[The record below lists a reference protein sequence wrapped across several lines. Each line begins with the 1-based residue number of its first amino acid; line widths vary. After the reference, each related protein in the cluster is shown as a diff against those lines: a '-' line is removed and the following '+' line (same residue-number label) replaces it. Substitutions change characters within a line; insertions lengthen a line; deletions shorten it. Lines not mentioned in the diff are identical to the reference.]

1 MLEQKVSYQAH
12 LQRPNRES
20 EAREA
25 TAPSAEECQAQV
37 TVPGSPR
44 TLSSSLRRLRGY
56 FRCDDFGARRE
67 GLSMCRNWAA
77 GAWQTKDIGVRRCRT
92 SFEEAT
98 AVSAFN
104 PDSFPSSLPLRLPG
118 PPRRRLP
125 RAPPPPAAPPPFISS
140 PSSSSPSSSPSSSSS
155 IQKQQQLAPPAMGNY
170 GQQRPPPPP
179 PPPPR
184 QPPQSQGQHQSHLA
198 SFRVIAKLLVSNS
211 AAGAVIGRAGGAI
224 GALQAASGA
233 RLQLSRAREYFP
245 GTQDRVL
252 LIAGSMESVLTALH
266 LVLQKLAAE
275 RVSAEEFSVLFVSS
289 SSSTCLFRRRSPGSL
304 FPLLFF
310 P

>member
-1 MLEQKVSYQAH
+1 
-12 LQRPNRES
+12 
-20 EAREA
+20 
-25 TAPSAEECQAQV
+25 
-37 TVPGSPR
+37 
-44 TLSSSLRRLRGY
+44 
-56 FRCDDFGARRE
+56 
-67 GLSMCRNWAA
+67 MCRNLAA
-77 GAWQTKDIGVRRCRT
+77 GAWQTKDTGVRRCRT

-98 AVSAFN
+98 AVSAFY

-125 RAPPPPAAPPPFISS
+125 RAPPPPRCPPPSFGFQKLISS

-155 IQKQQQLAPPAMGNY
+155 IQKQQQLAPPVMGNY
-170 GQQRPPPPP
+170 RQQRPPPPP

-184 QPPQSQGQHQSHLA
+184 QPPQSQSHLA